1 MCVFKPAGVACAG
14 LWGPSGSA
22 AAGLASDK
30 CRVKSKRLG
39 RRTGAGDSPV
49 DVSVAL
55 VRVAPSSAEPLKFRV
70 NLAGP
75 PVKPKYSLV
84 TDSGSVP

>member
-14 LWGPSGSA
+14 LWGPLGSA

-30 CRVKSKRLG
+30 CCVKVKRRG
-39 RRTGAGDSPV
+39 RRTGVGESPV
-49 DVSVAL
+49 TVSVAL
-55 VRVAPSSAEPLKFRV
+55 VRVTPSSVELVEFRV